1 VLKALPMKITK
12 KNQETKVYGRHAC
25 LKIFEKRPE
34 DIVRAYITREGVFE
48 FKALMKHLADNKL
61 AYHVVEKEEID
72 SITKA
77 THHENICLVVKNK
90 KLPELKDLLGQEG
103 RSLILCLEEVE
114 NPHNLGA
121 IMRSAAH
128 FGVTGILYEAKV
140 PVASSAAAMRTAEGG
155 AETVP
160 ALMIT
165 DWSHVFDL
173 SKRAGFVS
181 FATSSHKGISLFQ
194 TDFPEK
200 SLLFLGA
207 EREGL
212 SDKILRKINQL
223 VSIPGTGEVESLNV
237 SNATTA
243 ILTEWYRQGVDY

>member
-1 VLKALPMKITK
+1 MQKTK
-12 KNQETKVYGRHAC
+12 KNLESKVYGRHAS

-34 DIVRAYITREGVFE
+34 DIVRAYITQEGVFE
-48 FKALMKHLADNKL
+48 FKALMKYLADNKV

-77 THHENICLVVKNK
+77 THHENICLVVKTK
-90 KLPELKDLLGQEG
+90 KQPELKELLEKKGI
-103 RSLILCLEEVE
+103 SMILCLEEVE

-128 FGVTGILYEAKV
+128 FGVSGILYQAKV
-140 PVASSAAAMRTAEGG
+140 PVANSAAAIRTAEGG

-160 ALMIT
+160 AIQIT
-165 DWSHVFDL
+165 DWAHVLDL
-173 SKRAGFVS
+173 GKRSGFYT
-181 FATSSHKGISLFQ
+181 FATSSHRGENLFE
-194 TDFPEK
+194 TEFPEK
-200 SLLFLGA
+200 VMLFMGA

-212 SDKILRKINQL
+212 SDKMLKKMNHL
-223 VSIPGTGEVESLNV
+223 LSIPGTGEVESLNV

-243 ILTEWYRQGVDY
+243 ILTEWYRQTL

>member
-1 VLKALPMKITK
+1 MQKTK
-12 KNQETKVYGRHAC
+12 KNLESKVYGRHAS
-25 LKIFEKRPE
+25 LKIFEKRPQ
-34 DIVRAYITREGVFE
+34 DIVRAYVTQEGVFE
-48 FKALMKHLADNKL
+48 FKALMKYLADNKI

-90 KLPELKDLLGQEG
+90 KQPELKELLEKKGI
-103 RSLILCLEEVE
+103 SMILCLEEVE

-128 FGVTGILYEAKV
+128 FGVSGILYQAKV
-140 PVASSAAAMRTAEGG
+140 PVANSAAAIRTAEGG

-160 ALMIT
+160 ALQIT
-165 DWSHVFDL
+165 DWAHVLDL
-173 SKRAGFVS
+173 GKRAGFYT
-181 FATSSHKGISLFQ
+181 FATSSHRGENLFE
-194 TDFPEK
+194 TGFPEK
-200 SLLFLGA
+200 VMLFMGA

-212 SDKILRKINQL
+212 SDKMLKKMNHL
-223 VSIPGTGEVESLNV
+223 LSIPGTGEVESLNV

-243 ILTEWYRQGVDY
+243 ILTEWYRQNL

>member
-1 VLKALPMKITK
+1 MTKTTPLK
-12 KNQETKVYGRHAC
+12 KNLESKVYGRHAC

-34 DIVRAYITREGVFE
+34 DIIRAYVTRDGVFE
-48 FKALMKHLADNKL
+48 FKALMKYLADNQL

-72 SITKA
+72 SVTRA
-77 THHENICLVVKNK
+77 THHENICLIVKNK
-90 KLPELKDLLGQEG
+90 KLPELKELLESEG

-128 FGVTGILYEAKV
+128 FGVTAILYQAQV
-140 PVASSAAAMRTAEGG
+140 PVASSGSAVRTAEGG

-160 ALMIT
+160 ALQIS
-165 DWSHVFDL
+165 DWSHILDL
-173 SKRAGFVS
+173 GRRAGFES
-181 FATSSHKGISLFQ
+181 FATSSHRGTNLFAIE
-194 TDFPEK
+194 FPQK
-200 SLLFLGA
+200 SFLFLGA

-212 SDKILRKINQL
+212 SSSL
-223 VSIPGTGEVESLNV
+223 VKKMNHLISIPGTGEVESLNV

-243 ILTEWYRQGVDY
+243 ILTEWFRQGF

>member
-1 VLKALPMKITK
+1 MQMTK
-12 KNQETKVYGRHAC
+12 KNLESKVYGRHAC

-34 DIVRAYITREGVFE
+34 DIVRAYITQDGVFE
-48 FKALMKHLADNKL
+48 FKAMMKYLADNKV
-61 AYHVVEKEEID
+61 AYHVVDKEEID

-77 THHENICLVVKNK
+77 THHENICLIVKNK
-90 KLPELKDLLGQEG
+90 KLPELKDILGANE

-128 FGVTGILYEAKV
+128 FGVSAILYQAKV
-140 PVASSAAAMRTAEGG
+140 PVANSGSAVRTAEGG

-160 ALMIT
+160 ALHVN
-165 DWSHVFDL
+165 DWGHVFDL
-173 SKRAGFVS
+173 GKRAGFYS
-181 FATSSHKGISLFQ
+181 FATSSHRGESLYE
-194 TDFPEK
+194 TEFPEK
-200 SLLFLGA
+200 VMLFMGA

-212 SDKILRKINQL
+212 SDKLTKKMDHL
-223 VSIPGTGEVESLNV
+223 LSIPGTGEVESLNV

-243 ILTEWYRQGVDY
+243 ILTEWFRQGLL

>member
-1 VLKALPMKITK
+1 MTKSTPLK
-12 KNQETKVYGRHAC
+12 KNLESKVYGRHAC

-34 DIVRAYITREGVFE
+34 DIVRAYVTREGVFE
-48 FKALMKHLADNKL
+48 FKALMKYLADNQL

-72 SITKA
+72 SVTRA
-77 THHENICLVVKNK
+77 THHENICLIVKNK
-90 KLPELKDLLGQEG
+90 KLPELKELLEKKG

-128 FGVTGILYEAKV
+128 FGVSGILYQAKV
-140 PVASSAAAMRTAEGG
+140 PVASSGAAVRTAEGG

-160 ALMIT
+160 ALQVS

-173 SKRAGFVS
+173 GKRAGFES
-181 FATSSHKGISLFQ
+181 FATSSHRGQNLFA
-194 TDFPEK
+194 TEFPEK
-200 SLLFLGA
+200 SFLFLGA

-212 SDKILRKINQL
+212 SPNLLKKMNHLI
-223 VSIPGTGEVESLNV
+223 SIPGTGEVESLNV

-243 ILTEWYRQGVDY
+243 ILTEWYRQWTMS